1 VGTLLNKK
9 AKQVKSAVPV
19 TQHQTL
25 VPGTPT
31 TWRSMQGDL
40 YNFLFSSTPALHE
53 ETLNSEME
61 NMPSS
66 DLLPSFTNYKD
77 VFPSRTDS
85 TVQSTV
91 SGPYQKSAR
100 DNAQDGLERSTP
112 LLLAKRSLDSK
123 RQEGPFSSYVKLSQN
138 WITATSQSTYKDMK
152 STEKK
157 GQSFQ
162 ILQISK
168 HIVPVT
174 TTVLS
179 SLKSTAHSSEGLS
192 ILVDQ
197 PGHLNSPPENSQT
210 PTQSPVRVPRNF
222 MGTFHET
229 KLSKGEEV
237 R

>member
-1 VGTLLNKK
+1 MVTLQGFNEK

-25 VPGTPT
+25 APGTPT

-40 YNFLFSSTPALHE
+40 SNFLFSSTPALHE
-53 ETLNSEME
+53 ETSNSDME

-66 DLLPSFTNYKD
+66 DLFPSFTNYKD

-91 SGPYQKSAR
+91 SGSHQKSTS
-100 DNAQDGLERSTP
+100 DNTQDGVEMSTP
-112 LLLAKRSLDSK
+112 FLLAKRSLDSK
-123 RQEGPFSSYVKLSQN
+123 SQEGPSSSYVKLSQN
-138 WITATSQSTYKDMK
+138 RITATSEPTYKDMK

-157 GQSFQ
+157 GRSFQ
-162 ILQISK
+162 MLQISK

-179 SLKSTAHSSEGLS
+179 SLKASEGLN
-192 ILVDQ
+192 ILVEQ
-197 PGHLNSPPENSQT
+197 PGHLNSPPENFQT

-222 MGTFHET
+222 MGTIHET

-237 R
+237 RV